1 MDPRRFPLPPTH
13 LTQVLE
19 MCRVFVCPPN
29 RHQAHSCCRS
39 HLQSQRNNLRDTG
52 SNSLRLPT
60 LTGKPTQTPIHFLC
74 PIPHAHIRPCFPYQN
89 CQNTQRPGH
98 LDRWQPTLPHPSLQS
113 RGLVIPRIRPI
124 HSLSQPLFVLI
135 IHPTMYISER
145 HSSSS
150 SSSIEISHLRKSI
163 LNIISPTP
171 RSLFCRAIH
180 PASSLRNRASG
191 TPSVSRPRHSQA
203 RRSSSDVR
211 TLIPLS
217 FVAVVM
223 RR

>member
-13 LTQVLE
+13 LPHVLE

-29 RHQAHSCCRS
+29 RHQAPFCCHS
-39 HLQSQRNNLRDTG
+39 HLQSQRNNLRDMG
-52 SNSLRLPT
+52 STSLRLPT
-60 LTGKPTQTPIHFLC
+60 LTSKPTQTPIHFLF
-74 PIPHAHIRPCFPYQN
+74 PIPHAHFRPCFAYQN

-98 LDRWQPTLPHPSLQS
+98 FDRRQPTFSLPSLQN
-113 RGLVIPRIRPI
+113 RGGLVIPRIRPI
-124 HSLSQPLFVLI
+124 NSLSQPVFVLI

-150 SSSIEISHLRKSI
+150 EISHLRKSI
-163 LNIISPTP
+163 LTIISPTP

-180 PASSLRNRASG
+180 PANSLRNRASG
-191 TPSVSRPRHSQA
+191 TPSVSRPRNSQA

-211 TLIPLS
+211 TLIPFSLG
-217 FVAVVM
+217 AVVM